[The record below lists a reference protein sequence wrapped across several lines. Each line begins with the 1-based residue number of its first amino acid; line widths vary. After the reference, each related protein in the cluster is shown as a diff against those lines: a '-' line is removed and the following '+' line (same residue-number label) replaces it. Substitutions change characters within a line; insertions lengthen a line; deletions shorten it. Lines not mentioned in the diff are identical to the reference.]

1 MANFFF
7 IDYLIYRS
15 RALSIRTDFPDN
27 SGNITTNKN
36 RLSRINSD
44 SFTEINELDISTSL
58 PSPTRKLTVESS
70 EADGGDSGKWQNM
83 PKDVWKQAA
92 EVNH

>member
-1 MANFFF
+1 M
-7 IDYLIYRS
+7 
-15 RALSIRTDFPDN
+15 
-27 SGNITTNKN
+27 NKH

-70 EADGGDSGKWQNM
+70 ETDGGDSGKWQNM

-92 EVNH
+92 EVIH